1 MNCRNKKTKRKERKK
16 QKAMLEELPEA
27 QATALRQTFEAF
39 LDEATKALTARK
51 QSGDGE
57 CRSCLKRWADG
68 RVTVPK
74 SLVAD
79 LVELGRSAATEHAFK
94 TGDVVQWKAGL
105 AHRDLG
111 AAGIAVVTQ
120 VLPAPRNGAVGGT
133 GYEDEVLDVVVGTFF
148 TLGAG
153 AEHKRVFVELHTE
166 QRRLEP
172 AVLTE
177 GTAAVARELK
187 SMFKKLC
194 ERDRPF
200 RAGDVVVWKQGL
212 ENKAMPFAGMPSVVV
227 SVEDGTPLL
236 CEGPSTD
243 SPYFC
248 EPLDLFVLTEVNEET
263 SSAVVVGVDSR
274 RMTLAKQ

>member
-1 MNCRNKKTKRKERKK
+1 
-16 QKAMLEELPEA
+16 MLEELPEA
-27 QATALRQTFEAF
+27 QAAALRRTFEAF

-51 QSGDGE
+51 QNGDGE
-57 CRSCLKRWADG
+57 CRGCLKRWADG

-74 SLVAD
+74 ALVAD
-79 LVELGRSAATEHAFK
+79 LVELGRSAATEHVFEA
-94 TGDVVQWKAGL
+94 GDVVQWKAGL

-120 VLPAPRNGAVGGT
+120 VLPEPRKGACGDGT

-153 AEHKRVFVELHTE
+153 AERRRVFVELHTE

-177 GTAAVARELK
+177 GTAAVARELQHT
-187 SMFKKLC
+187 FKKLC

-212 ENKAMPFAGMPSVVV
+212 ENKAVPFVGMPSVVV
-227 SVEDGTPLL
+227 SVEDGAPLL

-248 EPLDLFVLTEVNEET
+248 EPLDLFVLTEVDEEAPR
-263 SSAVVVGVDSR
+263 AVVVGVDSR
-274 RMTLAKQ
+274 RMALAK